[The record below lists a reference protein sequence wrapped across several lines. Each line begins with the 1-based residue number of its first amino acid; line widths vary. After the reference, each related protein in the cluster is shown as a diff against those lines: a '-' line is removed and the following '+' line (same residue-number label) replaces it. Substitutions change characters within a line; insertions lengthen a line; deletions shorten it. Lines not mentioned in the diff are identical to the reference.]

1 MSYLTDHRSDTPSSE
16 KALKGSIHWVQ
27 DQNSV
32 ILVDD
37 ENQRVTR
44 LEGDEALIW
53 GWLNAGLSLSRCA
66 HLLGMMAGL
75 SDQQALKQIEGFC
88 ENWQKQGWLMGQGDG
103 RE

>member
-1 MSYLTDHRSDTPSSE
+1 MSHLTDHPTNSLSDE
-16 KALKGSIHWVQ
+16 EHFIGSIHWVQ

-37 ENQRVTR
+37 ENQRVSR
-44 LEGDEALIW
+44 LDGDEALIW

-66 HLLGMMAGL
+66 HLLGMIAGL
-75 SDQQALKQIEGFC
+75 FVQQALKQIEGFC
-88 ENWQKQGWLMGQGDG
+88 ETWQKQGWLMGQGDS